1 VAYEELLDDVKR
13 LQKDA
18 SPEVRRMALH
28 VEEDACT
35 IELIET
41 NLDRDAEAGRR
52 GGDAD
57 WTRRK
62 RRRQARGWASR
73 TPREP

>member
-1 VAYEELLDDVKR
+1 VLYEQLLDDVKR

-18 SPEVRRMALH
+18 SPDVGRMALH

-41 NLDRDAEAGRR
+41 NLDRDAEARRR

-62 RRRQARGWASR
+62 RRRQARGWQPL
-73 TPREP
+73 TPG